1 MQAGPCWGLVPGPIT
16 IKCVYAHVRYAIIIY
31 IDVELKVSTA
41 EMGAEPAR
49 EMEVG
54 ASPPQAWELAGLEE
68 SIGKLMLQGRE
79 VEAQEEKARGSS
91 PDGGGD
97 LAEAIN
103 QVDQFLRD
111 ALQNPRERLTIL
123 RMEQQVENFIQNPSQ
138 QQLDFEQ
145 LPTSYLRLVAHRVA
159 QHYGLQSM
167 VVIDCHAT
175 DGSGSRIIAR
185 KTPQSGYPVIRLA
198 DIPVNLPR
206 DEKTN
211 VVRFE
216 IMQRSEKG
224 SQVGGRGSLN
234 NSSDSNF
241 AKSVEERKEEY
252 IKARARIFN
261 SNSSAD
267 FIETSVEDELASFDN
282 EQCYSIRISS
292 PEGKLTTYPLQ
303 NNDAK
308 ALVDCS
314 SGLGGTNN
322 LNGQMESPPGRV
334 NSNNIRVAIFRDR
347 EKDRKDPDYDRS
359 YDRYNQRFD
368 PGFGLNLGPFS
379 MPALYT
385 PLVNYNTEFPQL
397 GTPHRAQIHMEPP
410 PPPVPPHVHGTWG
423 LAPPNTMGYGPPDAM
438 VRQFHPGHLGAHSS
452 PAMYLQS
459 SQFACPGPAMSYIHL
474 HEQFQQPLA
483 RPYLQ
488 QQPESSFAQARRR

>member
-1 MQAGPCWGLVPGPIT
+1 M
-16 IKCVYAHVRYAIIIY
+16 IIIY
-31 IDVELKVSTA
+31 IDVELEVSAA
-41 EMGAEPAR
+41 EMGAEPAK
-49 EMEVG
+49 EMEAA
-54 ASPPQAWELAGLEE
+54 ASPPQSWELADLKE
-68 SIGKLMLQGRE
+68 SMSKLLAPPSMGRD

-91 PDGGGD
+91 PDSGGD
-97 LAEAIN
+97 LPEAIN

-123 RMEQQVENFIQNPSQ
+123 RMEQQVEKFIQDPSQ

-167 VVIDCHAT
+167 VVVDCHSV
-175 DGSGSRIIAR
+175 DGSGTRIIAR
-185 KTPQSGYPVIRLA
+185 KTSQSGYPVIRLA

-211 VVRFE
+211 VVKFE
-216 IMQRSEKG
+216 IMQRAQKG
-224 SQVGGRGSLN
+224 SQVGGRGGLN
-234 NSSDSNF
+234 NSSESNF

-261 SNSSAD
+261 SSSSAD
-267 FIETSVEDELASFDN
+267 FIGTSVEDELASFDN
-282 EQCYSIRISS
+282 EQCYSIQISS
-292 PEGKLTTYPLQ
+292 PEGKLTTDALH

-308 ALVDCS
+308 VFMECS
-314 SGLGGTNN
+314 SVIGGTNN
-322 LNGQMESPPGRV
+322 LNGQMDSSSRV
-334 NSNNIRVAIFRDR
+334 NSNNSRVAIFRDR

-379 MPALYT
+379 MQALYT
-385 PLVNYNTEFPQL
+385 PHVNYNTEFPQL
-397 GTPHRAQIHMEPP
+397 GTPHRAHIHMEPP

-423 LAPPNTMGYGPPDAM
+423 LAPPNTMGYGLPDAM
-438 VRQFHPGHLGAHSS
+438 MRPFHPGHMGTHSS

-474 HEQFQQPLA
+474 REQFQQPLA

-488 QQPESSFAQARRR
+488 PQPESSFVQARRR